1 MSLIPQITPEWTGQ
15 MIGCMSRGSLR
26 TTAMQ
31 FYRLTLR
38 SVALFYVGVR
48 WKFSCS
54 TEIREIYE
62 KWPCG
67 SLPQD
72 NGRNSLSSSSAGCQS
87 SLTLEEIPGH
97 SAKTRVW
104 RRLCKPCLHG
114 LCGEVQGCPRA
125 MLWSYFPGLP
135 VFSSVFFLLLSA
147 PQSMWQKVFPN
158 SSWAYMLLISVE
170 RARDWFS
177 IFQF

>member
-1 MSLIPQITPEWTGQ
+1 

-97 SAKTRVW
+97 SAKTRCDGDCVSLAYMVCVE
-104 RRLCKPCLHG
+104 RCKVVHVPC
-114 LCGEVQGCPRA
+114 CGAISLGSWCSHQ
-125 MLWSYFPGLP
+125 S
-135 VFSSVFFLLLSA
+135 FSCCCLLLNPCGRRCSPIA
-147 PQSMWQKVFPN
+147 PELTCS
-158 SSWAYMLLISVE
+158 
-170 RARDWFS
+170 
-177 IFQF
+177 